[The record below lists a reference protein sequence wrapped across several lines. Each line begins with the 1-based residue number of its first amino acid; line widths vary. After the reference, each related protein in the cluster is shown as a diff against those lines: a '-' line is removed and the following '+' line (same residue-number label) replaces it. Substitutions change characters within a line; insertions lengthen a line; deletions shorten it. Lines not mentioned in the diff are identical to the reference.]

1 MFGNLSID
9 DVARILAA
17 IGALNW
23 GLVDVAGINLVRA
36 LFGRRTLLSR
46 AVYLLVALA
55 GAWSAYQFF
64 TRVTRPSV
72 AREMGRRLS
81 EVA

>member
-1 MFGNLSID
+1 MFGNTTID

-36 LFGRRTLLSR
+36 IFGRRTFLSR

-64 TRVTRPSV
+64 MRVTRPSY
-72 AREMGRRLS
+72 AREIGRRLS